1 MKEEL
6 PLIVGTAGHIDH
18 GKSAL
23 VHVLTQVNPD
33 RLPEEKLRGITIDL
47 GYAYKPLANGDVL
60 GFVDVPGHEK
70 FIHNM
75 LAGATGIDYV
85 LLAIAADD
93 GPMPQTLEHLA
104 ILDRLGLNQGVVA
117 LTKVDLV
124 DDARITQVKAEIKK
138 LLSTTSLAKADILS
152 VSSHTGDGIATLDA
166 YLAQVAL
173 KTPLRE
179 PRGNFRLAVD
189 RCFTLS
195 GIGTI
200 VTGTVF
206 SGKVKVGDRMT
217 ISPSGIAVRV
227 RAIHAQNQVSESG
240 LEGQRCALNV
250 TAPHLEKKDITRGDW
265 VVSLDIHA
273 PTDRLDAELS
283 ILATENKLF
292 RHWNSVH
299 VHLGAC
305 DVLARIA
312 TLEDE
317 AVAPGHKQ
325 LVQLVLD
332 KPIAALAG
340 DRFIIRDPSATRTIG
355 GGIILDAFPSE
366 RGRRKPKRLAILNAL
381 KTAVIPTQE
390 QIDDPMLGELAALNE
405 LMEINID
412 GVDLDWFK
420 HILNLEQATL
430 DKLILRSELL
440 VVMADKK
447 RIGFSKSRWQ
457 TLEALVVAAIN
468 QHHGMVSDSP
478 GLTVDE
484 LRNKIDKTMAK
495 PVMAEIVEHLLL
507 QKKLLRVG
515 VRLASPLHVVRLS
528 VNEQVLWE
536 RLYPVLQADALMPPP
551 VSEILRLLQVPELE
565 LRTLLDRL
573 VRMGYLFR
581 VRTEQYFLAEAIAK
595 LGKQVEV
602 LALEKAPDR
611 FTVGQL
617 REFTQV
623 SRGVSIPLL
632 ELYDRIG
639 LTVRYNS
646 GRRLKRDWNSVFGT
660 SVNAS

>member
-1 MKEEL
+1 M
-6 PLIVGTAGHIDH
+6 IVGTAGHVDH

-23 VHVLTQVNPD
+23 VHALTQVDPD
-33 RLPEEKLRGITIDL
+33 RLQEEKLRGITIDL

-138 LLSTTSLAKADILS
+138 ILSNTSLAEADILS
-152 VSSHTGDGIATLDA
+152 VSSHTGAGIAALDA
-166 YLAQVAL
+166 HLAKVAVQ
-173 KTPLRE
+173 KPPRE
-179 PRGNFRLAVD
+179 PRGNFRLSVD
-189 RCFTLS
+189 RCFTLT

-206 SGKVKVGDRMT
+206 SGKVQVGDRV
-217 ISPSGIAVRV
+217 IVSPTGLEVRV
-227 RAIHAQNQVSESG
+227 RAIHAQNQVSEAG

-250 TAPHLEKKDITRGDW
+250 TAPHLEKKDIVRGDW
-265 VVSLDIHA
+265 VISPDIHA
-273 PTDRLDAELS
+273 PTHRLDAELS

-292 RHWNSVH
+292 RHWSSVH

-332 KPIAALAG
+332 KPIASLAG
-340 DRFIIRDPSATRTIG
+340 DRFIIRDPSASRTIG
-355 GGIILDAFPSE
+355 GGVILDAFPAE

-381 KTAVIPTQE
+381 KKAVIETQE
-390 QIDDPMLGELAALNE
+390 ELADPITAELAALNE

-420 HILNLEQATL
+420 QILNLEQTVM
-430 DKLILRSELL
+430 DELILRSELL
-440 VVMADKK
+440 LVVADKK
-447 RIGFSKSRWQ
+447 RVGFSKARWQ
-457 TLEALVVAAIN
+457 TLEASALAVIE
-468 QHHGMVSDSP
+468 QHHAMVSDSP

-495 PVMAEIVEHLLL
+495 SVMVSIVEHLLL

-515 VRLASPLHVVRLS
+515 VRLASPSHTVKLS

-536 RLYPVLQADALMPPP
+536 RLYPILQANALMPPS
-551 VSEILRLLQVPELE
+551 VSEILRTLQIPELE
-565 LRTLLDRL
+565 LRTFLDRL
-573 VRMGYLFR
+573 VRMGYLFK
-581 VRTEQYFLAEAIAK
+581 VRAEQYFLAEAVAQ

-602 LALEKAPDR
+602 LALEKAPER

-617 REFTQV
+617 REFTHLA
-623 SRGVSIPLL
+623 RGVSIPLL

-646 GRRLKRDWNSVFGT
+646 GRRLKRDWQSVFGEPE
-660 SVNAS
+660 NAR

>member
-1 MKEEL
+1 M
-6 PLIVGTAGHIDH
+6 IVGTAGHIDH

-23 VHVLTQVNPD
+23 VHALTQVDPD
-33 RLPEEKLRGITIDL
+33 RLQEEKLRGITIDL

-124 DDARITQVKAEIKK
+124 DDARITQVKSVIKK
-138 LLSTTSLAKADILS
+138 LLSTTSLAQADILS
-152 VSSHTGDGIATLDA
+152 VSAHTGDGIATLDA
-166 YLAQVAL
+166 HLAQVAV

-179 PRGNFRLAVD
+179 PRGNFRLAID

-217 ISPSGIAVRV
+217 ISPSGLEVRV

-240 LEGQRCALNV
+240 LQGQRCALNV

-292 RHWNSVH
+292 RHWTSVH

-355 GGIILDAFPSE
+355 GGIILDAFPTE
-366 RGRRKPKRLAILNAL
+366 RGRRKPKRLAMLTAL
-381 KTAVIPTQE
+381 KKAVIPTQE

-420 HILNLEQATL
+420 HILNLEQVTL

-447 RIGFSKSRWQ
+447 HIGFSKSRWL
-457 TLEALVVAAIN
+457 TLAASVIAAID
-468 QHHGMVSDSP
+468 QHHAMVSDSP

-495 PVMAEIVEHLLL
+495 PVMAQIVEHLLL

-515 VRLASPLHVVRLS
+515 VRLASPSHVVKLS

-551 VSEILRLLQVPELE
+551 VSEILRVLQVPELE

-573 VRMGYLFR
+573 VRMGYLFK
-581 VRTEQYFLAEAIAK
+581 VRTEQYFLAEAIAI

-646 GRRLKRDWNSVFGT
+646 GRRLKRVWSSVFGA
-660 SVNAS
+660 SENAS

>member
-93 GPMPQTLEHLA
+93 GPMPQTIEHLA

-124 DDARITQVKAEIKK
+124 DDARITQVKADIKK
-138 LLSTTSLAKADILS
+138 LLSTTSLAKAEILS
-152 VSSHTGDGIATLDA
+152 VSAHTGDGIPALDA
-166 YLAQVAL
+166 HLAQVAL

>member
-1 MKEEL
+1 M
-6 PLIVGTAGHIDH
+6 IVGTAGHIDH

-23 VHVLTQVNPD
+23 VHALTQVDPD
-33 RLPEEKLRGITIDL
+33 RLQEEKLRGITIDL
-47 GYAYKPLANGDVL
+47 GYAYKPLPNGEVL

-85 LLAIAADD
+85 LIAIAADD

-124 DDARITQVKAEIKK
+124 DDARINQVKAEIKK
-138 LLSTTSLAKADILS
+138 ILSNTSLAEADILS
-152 VSSHTGDGIATLDA
+152 VSSHTGVGIAALDA
-166 YLAQVAL
+166 HLAKVAVQ
-173 KTPLRE
+173 KPPRE
-179 PRGNFRLAVD
+179 PRGNFRLSVD
-189 RCFTLS
+189 RCFTLT

-206 SGKVKVGDRMT
+206 SGKVQVGDRV
-217 ISPSGIAVRV
+217 IVSPTGLEVRV
-227 RAIHAQNQVSESG
+227 RAIHAQNQVSETG

-250 TAPHLEKKDITRGDW
+250 TAPHLEKKDIVRGDW
-265 VVSLDIHA
+265 VISPDIHA
-273 PTDRLDAELS
+273 PTLRLDAELS
-283 ILATENKLF
+283 ILSTENKLF
-292 RHWNSVH
+292 RHWSSVH

-305 DVLARIA
+305 DVLGRIA

-317 AVAPGHKQ
+317 AIAPGHKQ

-332 KPIAALAG
+332 KPIASLAG
-340 DRFIIRDPSATRTIG
+340 DRFIIRDPSASRTIG
-355 GGIILDAFPSE
+355 GGVILDAFPAE

-381 KTAVIPTQE
+381 KNAVIDTQE
-390 QIDDPMLGELAALNE
+390 EMADPITAELEALIE

-420 HILNLEQATL
+420 QILNMEQAVM
-430 DKLILRSELL
+430 DELILRSELL
-440 VVMADKK
+440 LVIADKK
-447 RIGFSKSRWQ
+447 RVGFSKARWQ
-457 TLEALVVAAIN
+457 ILEATALAVIE
-468 QHHGMVSDSP
+468 QHHAMVSDSP

-484 LRNKIDKTMAK
+484 LRNKIDKSMAK
-495 PVMAEIVEHLLL
+495 SVMASIVEHLLL

-515 VRLASPLHVVRLS
+515 VRLACPSHTVKLS
-528 VNEQVLWE
+528 LNEQVLWE
-536 RLYPVLQADALMPPP
+536 RLYPILQANALMPPS
-551 VSEILRLLQVPELE
+551 VSEILSTLHMPELE

-573 VRMGYLFR
+573 VRMGYLFK
-581 VRTEQYFLAEAIAK
+581 VRAEQYFLAEAIAQ

-602 LALEKAPDR
+602 LALEKAPER

-617 REFTQV
+617 REFTHLA
-623 SRGVSIPLL
+623 RGVSIPLL

-646 GRRLKRDWNSVFGT
+646 GRRLKRDWQSVFGEPEN
-660 SVNAS
+660 VR

>member
-1 MKEEL
+1 M
-6 PLIVGTAGHIDH
+6 IVGTAGHIDH

-23 VHVLTQVNPD
+23 VHALTQVDPD
-33 RLPEEKLRGITIDL
+33 RLQEEKLRGITIDL
-47 GYAYKPLANGDVL
+47 GYAYKPLPNGEVL

-85 LLAIAADD
+85 LIAIAADD

-124 DDARITQVKAEIKK
+124 DDARITQVKADIKK
-138 LLSTTSLAKADILS
+138 ILSTTSLAEADILS
-152 VSSHTGDGIATLDA
+152 VSAHTGVGIAELDA
-166 YLAQVAL
+166 HLAQVAL
-173 KTPLRE
+173 KNPPRE

-200 VTGTVF
+200 VTGTVI
-206 SGKVKVGDRMT
+206 SGKVKVGDRM
-217 ISPSGIAVRV
+217 IVSPSGLEVRV
-227 RAIHAQNQVSESG
+227 RVIHAQNQVSESG
-240 LEGQRCALNV
+240 IKGQRCALNV
-250 TAPHLEKKDITRGDW
+250 TAPHLEKKDISRGDW
-265 VVSLDIHA
+265 VVSAHIHA
-273 PTDRLDAELS
+273 PTHRLDAELS
-283 ILATENKLF
+283 ILATESKLF
-292 RHWNSVH
+292 RHWTYVH
-299 VHLGAC
+299 VHLGAS

-355 GGIILDAFPSE
+355 GGIVLDAFPAE
-366 RGRRKPKRLAILNAL
+366 RGRRKPKRLAMLNAL
-381 KTAVIPTQE
+381 KKAVIVTQLE
-390 QIDDPMLGELAALNE
+390 VADPILGELAALNE
-405 LMEINID
+405 LLEINID
-412 GVDLDWFK
+412 GIDLDWFK
-420 HILNLEQATL
+420 QLLNLEQSVMDNL
-430 DKLILRSELL
+430 VLRSELL
-440 VVMADKK
+440 LVMADKK

-457 TLEALVVAAIN
+457 TLEALSLDAIN
-468 QHHGMVSDSP
+468 QHHAMVSDSP

-484 LRNKIDKTMAK
+484 LRNKIDKAMAK
-495 PVMAEIVEHLLL
+495 PVMAQIVEHLLL

-515 VRLASPLHVVRLS
+515 VRLASPLHVVKLS
-528 VNEQVLWE
+528 VNEQLLWE
-536 RLYPVLQADALMPPP
+536 RLYPLLQANALMPPP
-551 VSEILRLLQVPELE
+551 VADILLKLQVPELE

-573 VRMGYLFR
+573 MRMGYLFK
-581 VRTEQYFLAEAIAK
+581 VRAEQYFLAEAIAK
-595 LGKQVEV
+595 LGKQVEM
-602 LALEKAPDR
+602 LALEKAPER

-617 REFTQV
+617 REFAQV
-623 SRGVSIPLL
+623 ARGVSIPLL

-646 GRRLKRDWNSVFGT
+646 GRRLKRDWHSVFGET
-660 SVNAS
+660 ENAS

>member
-23 VHVLTQVNPD
+23 VYVLTQVNPD

-124 DDARITQVKAEIKK
+124 DDARITQVKADIRK

-152 VSSHTGDGIATLDA
+152 VSSHTGDGIAELDS

-189 RCFTLS
+189 RCFTLA

-217 ISPSGIAVRV
+217 ISPSGLAVRV

-292 RHWNSVH
+292 RHWTSVH

-305 DVLARIA
+305 DMLARVA
-312 TLEDE
+312 TLENE

-355 GGIILDAFPSE
+355 GGIILDALPAE

-381 KTAVIPTQE
+381 KKAVIPTQE
-390 QIDDPMLGELAALNE
+390 QIDDPMLGELSALNE

-412 GVDLDWFK
+412 GVDLGWFK

-457 TLEALVVAAIN
+457 TIEALVVTAIN
-468 QHHGMVSDSP
+468 QHHAMISDSP

-484 LRNKIDKTMAK
+484 LRNKIDKTMVK

-515 VRLASPLHVVRLS
+515 VRLASPSHVVRLS
-528 VNEQVLWE
+528 VSEQVLWE
-536 RLYPVLQADALMPPP
+536 RLYSVLQADALMPPP

-602 LALEKAPDR
+602 LALEKAPER

-646 GRRLKRDWNSVFGT
+646 GRRLKRDWNSVFGA
-660 SVNAS
+660 SENAS

>member
-1 MKEEL
+1 M
-6 PLIVGTAGHIDH
+6 IVGTAGHIDH

-23 VHVLTQVNPD
+23 VHALTQVDPD
-33 RLPEEKLRGITIDL
+33 RLQEEKLRGITIDL

-124 DDARITQVKAEIKK
+124 DDARITQVKADIKK
-138 LLSTTSLAKADILS
+138 LLSTTSLAQADILS
-152 VSSHTGDGIATLDA
+152 VSAQTGDGIAALDA
-166 YLAQVAL
+166 HLAQVAV

-179 PRGNFRLAVD
+179 PRGNFRLAID

-217 ISPSGIAVRV
+217 ISPSGLEVRV

-240 LEGQRCALNV
+240 LQGQRCALNV

-273 PTDRLDAELS
+273 PSDRLDAELS

-355 GGIILDAFPSE
+355 GGIILDAFPPE
-366 RGRRKPKRLAILNAL
+366 RGRRKPKRLAMLSAL
-381 KTAVIPTQE
+381 KKAVIPTQE

-457 TLEALVVAAIN
+457 TLEALVIAAIN
-468 QHHGMVSDSP
+468 QHHAMVSDSP

-484 LRNKIDKTMAK
+484 LRNKIDKTMAR
-495 PVMAEIVEHLLL
+495 PVMAQIVEQLHL

-515 VRLASPLHVVRLS
+515 VRLASPSHVVRLS
-528 VNEQVLWE
+528 VNEQILWE

-551 VSEILRLLQVPELE
+551 VSEILRVLQVPELE

-573 VRMGYLFR
+573 VRMGYLFK
-581 VRTEQYFLAEAIAK
+581 VRAEQYFLAEAIAT

-646 GRRLKRDWNSVFGT
+646 GRRLKRDWNSVFGA
-660 SVNAS
+660 SENAS

>member
-1 MKEEL
+1 M
-6 PLIVGTAGHIDH
+6 IVGTAGHIDH

-23 VHVLTQVNPD
+23 VRALTQVDPD
-33 RLPEEKLRGITIDL
+33 RLQEEKLRGITIDL
-47 GYAYKPLANGDVL
+47 GYAYKPLPNGEVL

-104 ILDRLGLNQGVVA
+104 ILDRLGLKRGVVA

-124 DDARITQVKAEIKK
+124 DEVRITQVKEDIKK
-138 LLSTTSLAKADILS
+138 LLSSTSLAAADILS
-152 VSSHTGDGIATLDA
+152 VSAHTGDGIAALDQH
-166 YLAQVAL
+166 LAQVATL
-173 KTPLRE
+173 NPLRE

-206 SGKVKVGDRMT
+206 AGKIKVGDRLVV
-217 ISPSGIAVRV
+217 SPSGLQVRV
-227 RAIHAQNQVSESG
+227 RAIHAQNQASDSG
-240 LEGQRCALNV
+240 FAGQRCALNL
-250 TAPHLEKKDITRGDW
+250 TAPHLEKKDIMRGDW
-265 VVSLDIHA
+265 IITPDIHA
-273 PTDRLDAELS
+273 PTNRLDAELS
-283 ILATENKLF
+283 ILATEAKLF
-292 RHWNSVH
+292 RHWTSVH

-305 DVLARIA
+305 NVLARIA

-317 AVAPGHKQ
+317 AIAPGHKQ

-332 KPIAALAG
+332 KPIASLAG

-355 GGIILDAFPSE
+355 GGVVLDAFPAE

-381 KTAVIPTQE
+381 KKAVIDTQAE
-390 QIDDPMLGELAALNE
+390 FADPILAELAALNE

-420 HILNLEQATL
+420 QILNLEQVVM
-430 DKLILRSELL
+430 DELILRSELL
-440 VVMADKK
+440 LVVADKK
-447 RIGFSKSRWQ
+447 RIGFSKARWQ
-457 TLEALVVAAIN
+457 TLEASALDVIN
-468 QHHGMVSDSP
+468 QHHAMVCDSP

-495 PVMAEIVEHLLL
+495 PVMARIVEHLLI

-515 VRLASPLHVVRLS
+515 VRLASPAHEVKLS
-528 VNEQVLWE
+528 MNEQVLWE
-536 RLYPVLQADALMPPP
+536 QIYPLLQVNALMPPP
-551 VSEILRLLQVPELE
+551 VADIVHSLQLPELE

-573 VRMGYLFR
+573 VRMGYLFK
-581 VRTEQYFLAEAIAK
+581 VRAEQYFLADAVAK
-595 LGKQVEV
+595 LGKQVEI
-602 LALEKAPDR
+602 LAQEKAPER

-617 REFTQV
+617 REFTNLA
-623 SRGVSIPLL
+623 RGVSIPLL

-639 LTVRYNS
+639 LTVRYNN
-646 GRRLKRDWNSVFGT
+646 GRRLKRDWNSIFGELE
-660 SVNAS
+660 SAG